1 MVGISVILGRRRR
14 RTPPFRCLPRAG
26 LKLAGLPLVCAVLA
40 WLPAPPAHAQGTV
53 PSGAGMRP
61 PTGTVVPADA
71 AAEEDWQLRWQAT
84 WVGQRKPSF
93 GARYSGE
100 NSLATNTELSR
111 SFTATAMLG
120 KRLWRGAE
128 LYVNPEVAAGR
139 PLSELTGFAGFPNGE
154 LARTSGSSPKLYLAR
169 LFVRQS
175 IGFGGG
181 AQVVESD
188 QNQLGGLVDARRL
201 VITAGMFPLVDVFDD
216 NAYSHDPRTQ
226 FMNWSMVTHGSFDFA
241 ADARGYSRGVAIEW
255 FDLGWAVRVGRFMMP
270 RESNGLALN
279 RGLARSH
286 GDQIEFEREYALAG
300 QPGKLRLLAWRNRAV
315 TGGFDDALAF
325 AAAGGGPPAV
335 ENVRRDQ
342 SKSGWGIN
350 VEQSLGELGGAFLRF
365 GRNDDRTEAYA
376 YTEIGGSVAGGVL
389 LAGRNWGREHDS
401 AGIALARN
409 TLSAAHQRYLAA
421 GGLGFFIGDGQLNY
435 RPERIVELFY
445 SAGVL
450 PRVWLSVNAQRV
462 FAPAY
467 NADRGPAT
475 VVGLRLHTNF

>member
-1 MVGISVILGRRRR
+1 MIGISVILGHRRR
-14 RTPPFRCLPRAG
+14 RTPLFRSPPRAS
-26 LKLAGLPLVCAVLA
+26 LVLA
-40 WLPAPPAHAQGTV
+40 FFVLACLPAPPAHAQGSV
-53 PSGAGMRP
+53 PSGAGLRP
-61 PTGTVVPADA
+61 PAGAAVPADA
-71 AAEEDWQLRWQAT
+71 AVDEDWQLRWQAT

-93 GARYSGE
+93 GARYSGG

-139 PLSELTGFAGFPNGE
+139 PLSDLTGFAGFPNGE

-181 AQVVESD
+181 RQVVESD

-255 FDLGWAVRVGRFMMP
+255 FDLGWAVRIGRFMMP
-270 RESNGLALN
+270 HESNGLSLN
-279 RGLARSH
+279 RALARSH
-286 GDQIEFEREYALAG
+286 GDQIELEREYELAG

-315 TGGFDDALAF
+315 MGGFDDALAF
-325 AAAGGGPPAV
+325 AGGGGPPAV
-335 ENVRRDQ
+335 DTVRRDQ

-376 YTEIGGSVAGGVL
+376 YTEIGGSLSGGVL

>member
-1 MVGISVILGRRRR
+1 MAGISVNL
-14 RTPPFRCLPRAG
+14 
-26 LKLAGLPLVCAVLA
+26 VLA
-40 WLPAPPAHAQGTV
+40 WRRATQLLWACLLSTCLLPPSAHAQSSR
-53 PSGAGMRP
+53 PSGAGLRP
-61 PTGTVVPADA
+61 PPGAAAPADVA
-71 AAEEDWQLRWQAT
+71 ADEDWQLRWQAT
-84 WVGQRKPSF
+84 WVGQRKPAL
-93 GARYSGE
+93 GARYSGA
-100 NSLATNTELSR
+100 NSLAANAELSR
-111 SFTATAMLG
+111 SFTTTAMLG
-120 KRLWRGAE
+120 KPLWPGAE

-139 PLSELTGFAGFPNGE
+139 PLSDLTGFAGFPNGE

-181 AQVVESD
+181 RQVVESD
-188 QNQLGGLVDARRL
+188 QNQLGGQVDARRL
-201 VITAGMFPLVDVFDD
+201 VITAGMFPLIDVFDD
-216 NAYSHDPRTQ
+216 NAYSHDARTQ
-226 FMNWSMVTHGSFDFA
+226 FMNWSMITHGSFDFA
-241 ADARGYSRGVAIEW
+241 ADARGYSRGVAFEW

-279 RGLARSH
+279 RALARSH
-286 GDQIEFEREYALAG
+286 GDQVELEREYQLAG

-315 TGGFDDALAF
+315 MGGFDDALAF
-325 AAAGGGPPAV
+325 AAAGGAPPAV

-342 SKSGWGIN
+342 SKSGWGLN
-350 VEQSLGELGGAFLRF
+350 LEQSLGHLGGAFLRF
-365 GRNDDRTEAYA
+365 GRNDDRTETYA
-376 YTEIGGSVAGGVL
+376 YTEIGGSLSAGVL

-401 AGIALARN
+401 AGVALARN
-409 TLSAAHQRYLAA
+409 TLSAAHRRYLAA

-445 SAGVL
+445 SAAVL

-475 VVGLRLHTNF
+475 VLGLRLHTNF